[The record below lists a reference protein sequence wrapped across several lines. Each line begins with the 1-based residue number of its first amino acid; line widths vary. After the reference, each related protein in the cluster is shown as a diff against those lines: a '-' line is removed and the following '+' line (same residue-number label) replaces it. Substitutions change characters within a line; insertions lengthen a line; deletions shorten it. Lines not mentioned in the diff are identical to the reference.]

1 MNRFILIGLFLWIA
15 LGLRAQTVSD
25 VDARKAALVWMNAVS
40 EVQRTSSHI
49 SGLTV
54 QSDGEMPLFYVVHFK
69 PSGWV
74 MVAATETVN
83 PILAYSQTG
92 TIDLEKLPD
101 PISFWFDETAQQIKR
116 SLDPG
121 YVPTDG
127 VSTDWAQVQSGQGIT
142 KAALVSVEPLLSTR
156 WDQGR
161 YHNEM
166 CPADVTSQAGNGYV
180 YAGCVATTLAQIMK
194 FWNFPQIGMG
204 SNSYVHARYGTQAV
218 NFTQATYNWA
228 SMPDV
233 LTSQNSAYHSE
244 VQKITYHAA
253 VAVNMNFSPVSSG
266 ANVPD
271 AVDALERNFKYSPAA
286 FWISRDSWK
295 DDQEWKNLLRSEIDR
310 GRPVLYAGYNQAKNQ
325 GHAFVLDGYNGDY
338 FHFNWGWGGKSDGYY
353 LVDLLNPSPYNFS
366 YNQMIV
372 AGIYPVETEN
382 ISFPYF
388 ESFETGEPDQ
398 MTISGKATVAS
409 KAAHTGA
416 AGLSL
421 GDVGFNMAST
431 NAATLTFKVPENA
444 TLSFWVKRNSSA
456 GYYGNNQLA
465 RLTTRHGEQVV
476 HTFFDGDYTDSD
488 WKQFTLSLSAF
499 AGQELTFSIEQ
510 YLAHGAYAQYMFVDD
525 ISIVRENQNLAPYV
539 PSQPSPANLNASAAI
554 QNPLSWVGGDPN
566 GDAVSYQVYLSK
578 TNPPRT
584 LLDSTSATAI
594 QPSLEFNTKYYW
606 KVVASD
612 GVLTSS
618 SPVWTFTTIAS
629 VPTILTCGVSE
640 ITQTSAVVCGRI
652 EALNNSRVFKQGISW
667 STNETDFSLT
677 KNVKECPISDNPFH
691 ATIEGLQPFTKYY
704 ARSFAISN
712 QGTALGNVVSFYSGA
727 VEAVVSIRSAE
738 ALSKNSVRI
747 SGSIHQLNDT
757 SYAARGVVWA
767 LSPNFSPSEAEEF
780 IEHGNWTETGAF
792 SVDVA
797 DLPGVQTYYARL
809 FVENGA
815 GRVYTEEIQF
825 ETRNFNPVLN
835 LDSDGSTGNS
845 PNYYGV
851 AWEQTPLGALADDDL
866 VLNDTD
872 GDLITKMNVVLK
884 VKSNS
889 GYDAL
894 VYNSFH
900 PEVLVSGLNS
910 DSLIF
915 EAQSHLPD
923 SIWVDVL
930 RNTYLLNSSEMPDTT
945 TIREIE
951 IWIADSES
959 QSETTTA
966 FLRVKAVNDAPVCT
980 TAPLLNGN
988 AIFGGSLQI
997 VPGFWIDSVDGC
1009 LLNGYSEF
1017 SWQLKDNEQQSDSL
1031 AQSLVSD
1038 NDSILNIDERFCG
1051 KWVRGVEQFVDLGCG
1066 EENIVSQQAFTPWV
1080 LIERATQNIS
1090 EVRDTVVAFG
1100 AEAWP
1105 VAATSS
1111 AGLPLDYQFSNSD
1124 IASYSSSGIV
1134 FLGVGST
1141 SVQVLQEGNACYLSA
1156 QPVQFQLSV
1165 GKGNQFLVVS
1175 MPDTIEPPSKF
1186 VKIQIESNSGLPLQY
1201 HSLTPAVAEVLG
1213 DSIEIRNQGIFE
1225 LGIAQAGNENYW
1237 PFSDVRSF
1245 VVRWPLSVS
1254 SVSSSSLKLYPNPA
1268 SDFFMLKFDDAPQ
1281 SEVFIS
1287 IFSLDGRLAQQQS
1300 LFNVNERVLLSENLS
1315 SGAYVVE
1322 IQFENKIQ
1330 RIKLLVSKL

>member
-15 LGLRAQTVSD
+15 LGLRAQTVSEN
-25 VDARKAALVWMNAVS
+25 DARKAALAWMNS
-40 EVQRTSSHI
+40 I
-49 SGLTV
+49 SDKQWSDFNISKITV
-54 QSDGEMPLFYVVHFK
+54 QSEERTPLLYVVHFE
-69 PSGWV
+69 PEGWV
-74 MVAATETVN
+74 MVSASETVN
-83 PILAYSQTG
+83 PILGYSQTG
-92 TIDLEKLPD
+92 RIDWDNLPEQV
-101 PISFWFDETAQQIKR
+101 SFWVEETSHQIKR
-116 SLDPG
+116 SLDPRF
-121 YVPTDG
+121 VP
-127 VSTDWAQVQSGQGIT
+127 SNQVLDEWSQIQSGSGFS
-142 KAALVSVEPLLSTR
+142 KAAVASVGPLLSSK

-166 CPADVTSQAGNGYV
+166 CPTDVTSQAGNGYV

-194 FWNFPQIGMG
+194 FWNFPQTGMG

-218 NFTQATYNWA
+218 NFTQANYNWNA
-228 SMPDV
+228 MPDS
-233 LTSQNSAYHSE
+233 LTLQNSAYHSE

-382 ISFPYF
+382 LSFPYF

-421 GDVGFNMAST
+421 GDVGFNMASANT
-431 NAATLTFKVPENA
+431 ATLTFKVPENA

-456 GYYGNNQLA
+456 GFFGNNQKATLQ
-465 RLTTRHGEQVV
+465 TSVGGQVV
-476 HTFFDGDYTDSD
+476 HTFFNGDYTDAD
-488 WKQFTLSLSAF
+488 WKEFTLNLSAY
-499 AGQELTFSIEQ
+499 AGQELTFLLEQ
-510 YLAHGAYAQYMFVDD
+510 NLMYGAYAQYIYVDD
-525 ISIVRENQNLAPYV
+525 VSIVRANQNLAPYV
-539 PSQPSPANLNASAAI
+539 PSQPTPSNASASI
-554 QNPLSWVGGDPN
+554 PVNTNLRWVGGDPN
-566 GDAVSYQVYLSK
+566 GDSVSYQVFLSK
-578 TNPPRT
+578 TNPPLTRI
-584 LLDSTSATAI
+584 DSTTATSVL
-594 QPSLEFNTKYYW
+594 PNLEYSTKYYW

-612 GVLTSS
+612 GALSTSS
-618 SPVWTFTTIAS
+618 PIWSFTTAGS
-629 VPTILTCGVSE
+629 VPTISTCGVSE
-640 ITQTSAVVCGRI
+640 ITKTSAVVCGRI

-851 AWEQTPLGALADDDL
+851 AWEQTSLGALADDDL
-866 VLNDTD
+866 VLNDPD
-872 GDLITKMNVVLK
+872 GDPITKMNVVLK

-889 GYDAL
+889 GNDAL
-894 VYNSFH
+894 VYNSVH
-900 PEVLVSGLNS
+900 PEALVSGLNS

-915 EAQSHLPD
+915 EAQSHLSD
-923 SIWVDVL
+923 SIWVEIL
-930 RNTYLLNSSEMPDTT
+930 RNTYLLNSSEMPDTS
-945 TIREIE
+945 TIRQIE
-951 IWIADSES
+951 IWISDSES
-959 QSETTTA
+959 QSERTTA
-966 FLRVKAVNDAPVCT
+966 FLHVKAVNDAPVCT

-988 AIFGGSLQI
+988 AILGESLQI
-997 VPGFWIDSVDGC
+997 LPGVWTDFVDGC

-1038 NDSILNIDERFCG
+1038 NDSILNIDERSCG
-1051 KWVRGVEQFVDLGCG
+1051 KWIRGVEQFVDLGCG
-1066 EENIVSQQAFTPWV
+1066 EENIVRTQVFTPWV

-1111 AGLPLDYQFSNSD
+1111 AGLPLDYQFSNPN
-1124 IASYSSSGIV
+1124 IATYTSSGIA
-1134 FLGVGST
+1134 FLGAGST

-1156 QPVQFQLSV
+1156 QPVQFQLSIE
-1165 GKGNQFLVVS
+1165 KANQALIVS
-1175 MPDTIEPPSKF
+1175 MPDTLVPQSKF

-1201 HSLTPAVAEVLG
+1201 HSLTPAVADVLG

-1254 SVSSSSLKLYPNPA
+1254 TVSSLSLKLYPNPA

-1281 SEVFIS
+1281 SEMLLR
-1287 IFSLDGRLAQQQS
+1287 IFSLDGRLVQQQS

-1315 SGAYVVE
+1315 SGVYVVE
-1322 IQFENKIQ
+1322 IQFENEIE